1 MLPFLF
7 PQRTPELSLFCE
19 APKALHIIENDVSKG
34 IHFRGHIIHHKP
46 LLFQTLQ
53 IKLHTELLHFNFGIT

>member
-19 APKALHIIENDVSKG
+19 APKALHIIENGVSKG
-34 IHFRGHIIHHKP
+34 LHFRGHINHYCFNTTK
-46 LLFQTLQ
+46 
-53 IKLHTELLHFNFGIT
+53 KLHTELLHFNFGIT